1 MVRGMTTAAT
11 LAVCTLAVVLV
22 LRGVVRALA
31 VRWAWRM
38 WI

>member
-1 MVRGMTTAAT
+1 MTTAA
-11 LAVCTLAVVLV
+11 LLLILPLCTLAVVLV

-31 VRWAWRM
+31 VRWVWRM